1 MNSIF
6 NTYLCVYEHIC
17 TCSQS
22 QRTVSF
28 IKSIQSDKLSLL
40 WIKAFHRIFLFFL
53 NHFGFSTSLISFLSN
68 TFSHLFHTL
77 PWFLKWSPTV
87 VSSFSSVRLPWS
99 FQNISPWANEMAHWE
114 KMFATK
120 HDYLNLI
127 PWDAILEEEKWVSQS
142 CLLT

>member
-1 MNSIF
+1 MGWHQESAMRQISHHICDGVFRLVKTEGLELILKYLNSIF

-40 WIKAFHRIFLFFL
+40 WINAFHSIFLFFL
-53 NHFGFSTSLISFLSN
+53 NHFGFSTSLLSFLSN

-87 VSSFSSVRLPWS
+87 VSSFSSVR
-99 FQNISPWANEMAHWE
+99 
-114 KMFATK
+114 
-120 HDYLNLI
+120 
-127 PWDAILEEEKWVSQS
+127 
-142 CLLT
+142 